1 MDLLSAILHRR
12 SIRQYTI
19 DPVSE
24 ENLKKIMYAG
34 LASATSKNRKSWE
47 FILVQKRDTL
57 DKLSACRPGAAN
69 LLEGAVHLAHENIGD
84 TKLTDVWVE
93 DCASAITQMH
103 LMADSLGI
111 GSCWLQIR
119 LRKAID
125 GVTDSQD
132 VVREILEMPA
142 RFGVM
147 AILVLG
153 TPAAHPGERDIS
165 DLSCDKIHY
174 EQF

>member
-1 MDLLSAILHRR
+1 MDMLSAILHRR

-24 ENLKKIMYAG
+24 DNLKKIMYAG
-34 LASATSKNRKSWE
+34 LASASSKNRKSWE

-69 LLEGAVHLAHENIGD
+69 LLEGCSAAIVVVGD

-119 LRKAID
+119 LRKAMD

-132 VVREILEMPA
+132 VVREILEIPA

-153 TPAAHPGERDIS
+153 TPAVHPGERDIS
-165 DLSCDKIHY
+165 DLSCEKIHY